1 MEQKTSPWRQPIVW
15 LMAVLVGAVVIGSVA
30 MYVVA
35 NADGPMDVVPD
46 KVQRTGQAQQAD
58 LSPDT
63 RAAQRKLG
71 AIARYDEEHGFIEVL
86 PVSGDF
92 DHSAALQLKLHHPTR
107 EADDLVLQ
115 LAPHEAGWRI
125 DAKPALDHDWLLQLQ
140 PATGEQWRLR
150 GRMPKGQLA
159 AQLRPAV
166 EDTAP
171 PDSPQP

>member
-15 LMAVLVGAVVIGSVA
+15 LMVVLVGAVVIGSVV

-35 NADGPMDVVPD
+35 NQDGPMDVVPD

-58 LSPDT
+58 IGPDA
-63 RAAQRKLG
+63 RAADMKLG
-71 AIARYDEEHGFIEVL
+71 AIARIDDEHGYVEVL

-92 DHSAALQLKLHHPTR
+92 DHGAPLQLKLHHPTR
-107 EADDLVLQ
+107 EAEDQTLVLP
-115 LAPHEAGWRI
+115 PHETGWRL
-125 DAKPALDHDWLLQLQ
+125 DSKPAIDHDWLLQLQ
-140 PATGEQWRLR
+140 PASGEQWRLR

-166 EDTAP
+166 D
-171 PDSPQP
+171 DSQP

>member
-15 LMAVLVGAVVIGSVA
+15 LMVLLVGAVVVGSVV

-35 NADGPMDVVPD
+35 NADGPMDAVPD

-58 LSPDT
+58 LSPDA
-63 RAAQRKLG
+63 RAAQRKLA
-71 AIARYDEEHGFIEVL
+71 AIVRIDDEHGFVEVL

-92 DHSAALQLKLHHPTR
+92 DHAAPLQLKLHHPTL
-107 EADDLVLQ
+107 EAQDQLLQ
-115 LAPHEAGWRI
+115 LEPHETGWRLEN
-125 DAKPALDHDWLLQLQ
+125 KPALDHDWLLQLE
-140 PATGEQWRLR
+140 PINGATWRLR

-166 EDTAP
+166 D
-171 PDSPQP
+171 DSAQP

>member
-15 LMAVLVGAVVIGSVA
+15 LMVVLVGAVVIGSVV

-58 LSPDT
+58 LSPDA
-63 RAAQRKLG
+63 RAAQDKLG
-71 AIARYDEEHGFIEVL
+71 AIARYDEEHGFLEVL
-86 PVSGDF
+86 PVSGNF

-107 EADDLVLQ
+107 ESEDQVFQ

-140 PATGEQWRLR
+140 PASGEAWRLR

-166 EDTAP
+166 GDATPADAVEP
-171 PDSPQP
+171 